1 MNQFLIGLFAFLLF
15 LQVAAPG
22 VIAGAP
28 AISAREALDL
38 AQEQLDMRG
47 LQKSVYVESIAL
59 KSASLLGAQRV
70 WTVLWSEKLQ
80 ADGGLVEIGAEVDM
94 KGRVVRLVKK
104 PATGPRQPL

>member
-1 MNQFLIGLFAFLLF
+1 MSESLASC

-22 VIAGAP
+22 GIAGAP
-28 AISAREALDL
+28 AVSVREALDL

-47 LQKSVYVESIAL
+47 LQKTVYVDSISL
-59 KSASLLGAQRV
+59 KSATLLGSQRV

-80 ADGGLVEIGAEVDM
+80 ADGGLLEVGAEVDM

-104 PATGPRQPL
+104 PASAPRTPL